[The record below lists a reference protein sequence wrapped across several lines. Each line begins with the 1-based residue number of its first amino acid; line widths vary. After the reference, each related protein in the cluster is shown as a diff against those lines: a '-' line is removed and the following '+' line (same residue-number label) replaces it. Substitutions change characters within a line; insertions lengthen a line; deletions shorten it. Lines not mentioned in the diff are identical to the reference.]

1 MRAKGWNC
9 PQKRRAK
16 ALGQNLVRYGNW
28 TFARSKGL
36 GCETPGLR
44 SHYINAS
51 DSELGHRIVI
61 MSHRVP
67 RLADGVGCASCCRR
81 YIRAANELGY
91 GVFSFH
97 FATITNVFNMVR
109 MKPLIKLAFANFKQ
123 HGPYGMKSPRGS
135 RNKEKIQILWANV
148 LVLVLLM
155 ELAHHISTFWV
166 H

>member
-1 MRAKGWNC
+1 MRARGWHC

-36 GCETPGLR
+36 GCETPGIR

-51 DSELGHRIVI
+51 DSELGHRMVI

-67 RLADGVGCASCCRR
+67 RLADGVGRASRCGR

-97 FATITNVFNMVR
+97 FATVFNMVR
-109 MKPLIKLAFANFKQ
+109 MKPLIKLVFADFKQ

-135 RNKEKIQILWANV
+135 RNKEKMQILWANV